1 MVNLSCYCGSDL
13 SFEKCC
19 EPILSGKLKATTAE
33 VVMRSRYSAYATHNA
48 DYLIATT
55 HSSTRATHSKDEILY
70 WASSN
75 QWQRLE
81 IIRVTSNTVEFKA
94 FYFNSNKQLQVHHE
108 HSRFVEENGEWMYV
122 DGDYF
127 ET

>member
-1 MVNLSCYCGSDL
+1 VGNQ
-13 SFEKCC
+13 
-19 EPILSGKLKATTAE
+19 KAVTAE
-33 VVMRSRYSAYATHNA
+33 VLMRSRYSAYATHNA

-55 HSSTRATHSKDEILY
+55 HSSTRATHSKNEILY
-70 WASSN
+70 WATSN

-81 IIRVTSNTVEFKA
+81 IIRVTTNTVEFKA
-94 FYFNSNKQLQVHHE
+94 FYFNPNKELQVHHE
-108 HSRFVEENGEWMYV
+108 HSRFIEENGEWMYV

>member
-1 MVNLSCYCGSDL
+1 M

-33 VVMRSRYSAYATHNA
+33 VLMRSRYSAYSTHNA

-55 HSSTRATHSKDEILY
+55 HSSTIATHSKDEILY
-70 WASSN
+70 WATSN

-81 IIRVTSNTVEFKA
+81 IIRATSTTVEFKA
-94 FYFNSNKQLQVHHE
+94 FFFNSNKQLQVHHE
-108 HSRFVEENGEWMYV
+108 HSRFVEENGEWKYV

>member
-1 MVNLSCYCGSDL
+1 MVTLSCYCGSGM

-33 VVMRSRYSAYATHNA
+33 AVMRSRYSAYATHNA

-70 WASSN
+70 WATSN

-94 FYFNSNKQLQVHHE
+94 FYFNSSKQLQVHHE
-108 HSRFVEENGEWMYV
+108 HSRFVEENGQWMYV

>member
-1 MVNLSCYCGSDL
+1 MVTLSCYCGSAI

-19 EPILSGKLKATTAE
+19 QPILSGKLKATNAQAL
-33 VVMRSRYSAYATHNA
+33 MRSRYSAYVTVNA

-55 HSSTRATHSKDEILY
+55 HPSTRAMYSIDEIRY
-70 WASSN
+70 WATSN
-75 QWQRLE
+75 QWQLLE
-81 IIRVTSNTVEFKA
+81 IISVTLTTVEFKA
-94 FYFNSNKQLQVHHE
+94 FYFNSSKQLQIHHE

-127 ET
+127 DA

>member
-1 MVNLSCYCGSDL
+1 MVTQSCFCGSV
-13 SFEKCC
+13 FPFTQCC
-19 EPILSGKLKATTAE
+19 EPILVGDQKAVTAE
-33 VVMRSRYSAYATHNA
+33 VLMRSRYSAYATHNA

-55 HSSTRATHSKDEILY
+55 HSSTRATHSKNEILY
-70 WASSN
+70 WATSN

-81 IIRVTSNTVEFKA
+81 IIRVTTNTVEFKA
-94 FYFNSNKQLQVHHE
+94 FYFNPNKELQVHHE

-127 ET
+127 EL

>member
-1 MVNLSCYCGSDL
+1 MVTLSCYCGSDL

-19 EPILSGKLKATTAE
+19 EPILSRKLNATTAE
-33 VVMRSRYSAYATHNA
+33 VLMRSRYSAYATHNA
-48 DYLIATT
+48 DFLIATT

-70 WASSN
+70 WATSN

-94 FYFNSNKQLQVHHE
+94 FFFNSSQQLQVHHE
-108 HSRFVEENGEWMYV
+108 HSRFVEENGQWMYV

>member
-1 MVNLSCYCGSDL
+1 MVTLSCYCGSDM
-13 SFEKCC
+13 SFKKCC

-33 VVMRSRYSAYATHNA
+33 VLMRSRYSAYSTHNA

-55 HSSTRATHSKDEILY
+55 HSSTIATHSKDEILY
-70 WASSN
+70 WATSN

-81 IIRVTSNTVEFKA
+81 IIRATLTTVEFKA
-94 FYFNSNKQLQVHHE
+94 FFFNSNKLLQVHHE
-108 HSRFVEENGEWMYV
+108 HSRFVEENGEWKYV

>member
-1 MVNLSCYCGSDL
+1 MVTLSCYCGSDM

-33 VVMRSRYSAYATHNA
+33 AVMRSRYSAYATHNA

-55 HSSTRATHSKDEILY
+55 HSTTRATHSKDEILY
-70 WASSN
+70 WATSN

-81 IIRVTSNTVEFKA
+81 IIRATSTTVEFKA

-108 HSRFVEENGEWMYV
+108 HSRFVEENSEWMYV

>member
-1 MVNLSCYCGSDL
+1 MVTQSCFCGSA
-13 SFEKCC
+13 FPFTQCC
-19 EPILSGKLKATTAE
+19 EPILVGNQKAVTAE
-33 VVMRSRYSAYATHNA
+33 VLMRSRYSAYATHNA

-55 HSSTRATHSKDEILY
+55 HSSTRTTHSKNEILY
-70 WASSN
+70 WATSN

-94 FYFNSNKQLQVHHE
+94 FYFNPNKELQVHHE

-127 ET
+127 EL

>member
-1 MVNLSCYCGSDL
+1 MVTSSCYCGSAI

-19 EPILSGKLKATTAE
+19 EPILVGNQKAVTAE
-33 VVMRSRYSAYATHNA
+33 VLMRSRYSAYANHNA

-55 HSSTRATHSKDEILY
+55 HSSTRATHSKNEILY
-70 WASSN
+70 WATSN

-81 IIRVTSNTVEFKA
+81 IIRVTTNTVEFKA
-94 FYFNSNKQLQVHHE
+94 FYFNPNKELQVHHE

-127 ET
+127 EL

>member
-70 WASSN
+70 WATSN

-94 FYFNSNKQLQVHHE
+94 FYFNPNKELQVHHE

-127 ET
+127 EL

>member
-1 MVNLSCYCGSDL
+1 MVTSSCYCGSAI

-19 EPILSGKLKATTAE
+19 EPILVGNQKAVTAE
-33 VVMRSRYSAYATHNA
+33 VLMRSRYSAYATHNA
-48 DYLIATT
+48 DYLVATT
-55 HSSTRATHSKDEILY
+55 HSSTRATHSKNEILY
-70 WASSN
+70 WATSN

-81 IIRVTSNTVEFKA
+81 IIRVTTNTVEFKA
-94 FYFNSNKQLQVHHE
+94 FYFNPNKELQVHHE

-127 ET
+127 EL

>member
-1 MVNLSCYCGSDL
+1 MVTLSCYCGSAI

-19 EPILSGKLKATTAE
+19 EPILSCKLKATTAE
-33 VVMRSRYSAYATHNA
+33 AVMRSRYSAYATHNVE
-48 DYLIATT
+48 YLIATT

-70 WASSN
+70 WATSN

-108 HSRFVEENGEWMYV
+108 HSRFVEENGQWMYV

>member
-1 MVNLSCYCGSDL
+1 MVTLSCYCGSAIA
-13 SFEKCC
+13 FEKCC
-19 EPILSGKLKATTAE
+19 EPILVGKLKAITAE
-33 VVMRSRYSAYATHNA
+33 DLMRSRYTAYATHNV

-55 HSSTRATHSKDEILY
+55 HSSTRATQSKDEILY
-70 WASSN
+70 WATSN

-81 IIRVTSNTVEFKA
+81 IIRATSTTVEFKA

-108 HSRFVEENGEWMYV
+108 HSRFVEENGQWMYV

>member
-1 MVNLSCYCGSDL
+1 MVTLSCYCGSDM

-33 VVMRSRYSAYATHNA
+33 VLMRSRYSAYAIHNA

-55 HSSTRATHSKDEILY
+55 HSTTIATHSKDEILY
-70 WASSN
+70 WATSN

-81 IIRVTSNTVEFKA
+81 IIRATSTTVEFKA

-108 HSRFVEENGEWMYV
+108 HSRFVEENSEWMYV

>member
-1 MVNLSCYCGSDL
+1 METQSCFCGSA
-13 SFEKCC
+13 FPFTQCC
-19 EPILSGKLKATTAE
+19 EPILVGNQKAVTAE
-33 VVMRSRYSAYATHNA
+33 VLMRSRYSAYATHNA

-55 HSSTRATHSKDEILY
+55 HSSTRTTHSKNEILY
-70 WASSN
+70 WATSN

-94 FYFNSNKQLQVHHE
+94 FYFNPNKELQVHHE

-127 ET
+127 EL

>member
-1 MVNLSCYCGSDL
+1 MVTQSCYCGSA
-13 SFEKCC
+13 FPFTQCC
-19 EPILSGKLKATTAE
+19 EPILVGNQKAVTAE
-33 VVMRSRYSAYATHNA
+33 VLMRSRYSAYATHDA

-55 HSSTRATHSKDEILY
+55 HSSTRATHSKNEILY
-70 WASSN
+70 WATSN

-81 IIRVTSNTVEFKA
+81 IIRVTTNTVEFKA
-94 FYFNSNKQLQVHHE
+94 FYFNPNKELQVHHE

-127 ET
+127 EL

>member
-1 MVNLSCYCGSDL
+1 MVTLSCYCGSDL

-19 EPILSGKLKATTAE
+19 EPILSRKLNATTAE
-33 VVMRSRYSAYATHNA
+33 VLMRSRYSAYATHNA
-48 DYLIATT
+48 DFLIATT

-70 WASSN
+70 WATSN

-94 FYFNSNKQLQVHHE
+94 FYFNSSQQLQVHHE
-108 HSRFVEENGEWMYV
+108 HSRFVEENGQWMYV

>member
-1 MVNLSCYCGSDL
+1 MVTLSCYCGSAIA
-13 SFEKCC
+13 FEKCC
-19 EPILSGKLKATTAE
+19 EPILVGKLKAITAE
-33 VVMRSRYSAYATHNA
+33 ALMRSRYTAYATHNA

-55 HSSTRATHSKDEILY
+55 HSTTRATHSKDEILY
-70 WASSN
+70 WAMSN

-81 IIRVTSNTVEFKA
+81 IIRATSTTVEFKA
-94 FYFNSNKQLQVHHE
+94 FYFNSSKQLQIHHE
-108 HSRFVEENGEWMYV
+108 HSRFVEENGEWKYV

>member
-1 MVNLSCYCGSDL
+1 MVTLSCYCGSAI

-19 EPILSGKLKATTAE
+19 QPILSGKLKATNAQAL
-33 VVMRSRYSAYATHNA
+33 MRSRYSAYATHNA

-55 HSSTRATHSKDEILY
+55 HPSTRAMYSIDEIRY
-70 WASSN
+70 WATSN

-81 IIRVTSNTVEFKA
+81 IICVTSTTVEFKA
-94 FYFNSNKQLQVHHE
+94 FYFNSSKQLQIHHE

-127 ET
+127 DA

>member
-1 MVNLSCYCGSDL
+1 MVTLSCYCGSDM
-13 SFEKCC
+13 SFKKCC
-19 EPILSGKLKATTAE
+19 EPILSGMLKATTAE
-33 VVMRSRYSAYATHNA
+33 VLMRSRYSAYATHNA

-70 WASSN
+70 WATSN

-81 IIRVTSNTVEFKA
+81 IIHVTSTTVEFKA
-94 FYFNSNKQLQVHHE
+94 FYFNSSQQLQVHHE
-108 HSRFVEENGEWMYV
+108 HSRFVEENGQWMYV

>member
-1 MVNLSCYCGSDL
+1 MVTLSCYCGSDM
-13 SFEKCC
+13 SFKKCC

-33 VVMRSRYSAYATHNA
+33 VLMRSRYSAYAIHNA

-70 WASSN
+70 WATSN

-81 IIRVTSNTVEFKA
+81 IIRATSTTVEFKA

-108 HSRFVEENGEWMYV
+108 HSRFVEENSEWMYV

>member
-1 MVNLSCYCGSDL
+1 MVTLSCYCGSDL

-19 EPILSGKLKATTAE
+19 EPILSGKLKAITAE
-33 VVMRSRYSAYATHNA
+33 VLMRSRYSAYATHNA

-55 HSSTRATHSKDEILY
+55 HSTTIATHSKDEILY
-70 WASSN
+70 WATSN

-81 IIRVTSNTVEFKA
+81 IISATSTTVEFKA

-108 HSRFVEENGEWMYV
+108 HSRFVEENSEWMYV

>member
-1 MVNLSCYCGSDL
+1 MVTLSCYCGSAI

-19 EPILSGKLKATTAE
+19 QPILSGKLKAATAHAL
-33 VVMRSRYSAYATHNA
+33 MRSRYSAYVTVNA

-55 HSSTRATHSKDEILY
+55 HPSTRATHSIDEIRY
-70 WASSN
+70 WATSN

-81 IIRVTSNTVEFKA
+81 IISVTLTTVEFKA
-94 FYFNSNKQLQVHHE
+94 FYFNSSKQLQIHHE
-108 HSRFVEENGEWMYV
+108 NSRFVEENGEWMYV

-127 ET
+127 DA

>member
-1 MVNLSCYCGSDL
+1 MVTQSCFCGSA
-13 SFEKCC
+13 FPFTQCC
-19 EPILSGKLKATTAE
+19 EPILVGNQKAVTAE
-33 VVMRSRYSAYATHNA
+33 VLMRSRYSAYATHNA

-55 HSSTRATHSKDEILY
+55 HFSTRTTHSKNEILY
-70 WASSN
+70 WATSN

-94 FYFNSNKQLQVHHE
+94 FYFNPNKELQVHHE

-127 ET
+127 EL

>member
-1 MVNLSCYCGSDL
+1 MVTLSCYCGSDM

-33 VVMRSRYSAYATHNA
+33 VLMRSRYSAYAIHNA

-70 WASSN
+70 WATSN

-81 IIRVTSNTVEFKA
+81 IIRATSTTVEFKA

-108 HSRFVEENGEWMYV
+108 HSRFVEENSEWMYV

>member
-1 MVNLSCYCGSDL
+1 MVTLSCYCGSAI

-19 EPILSGKLKATTAE
+19 QPILSGKHKATSAE
-33 VVMRSRYSAYATHNA
+33 ALMRSRYSAYATHNA

-55 HSSTRATHSKDEILY
+55 HTSTRATHSIDEIRY
-70 WASSN
+70 WATSN

-81 IIRVTSNTVEFKA
+81 IICVTSTTVEFKA
-94 FYFNSNKQLQVHHE
+94 FYFNSSKQLQVHQE

-127 ET
+127 GT